1 MLGTTQIVAW
11 GSLTY
16 SIAVLAA
23 PVGAELDMSSGQVFG
38 AFSLGLAAS
47 GLAAPA
53 AGRAIDRLGGRKVL
67 AGGSLLAVLAM
78 AMIALAQGPLLFYA
92 GWIVAGLAMAA
103 NLYDAAFAALSQFAG
118 TRYRQALTALTL
130 LGGLASTAFWPLAW
144 WIDSVAGWRTAFWVF
159 ALMHLALCLPL
170 HLALPRPRPAAPAA
184 AVTHDADSGTAQ
196 RTRLL
201 WLSCAFTL
209 AAFVVSGMSAHV
221 VGALTAS
228 GLDGA
233 AAIAAASLIGPMQVV
248 GRVLEFGFARRQPA
262 VRVGLASLATMLFA
276 MLLLLLAGVVPELAF
291 ACAVIYGLGNGVLS
305 IARGTV
311 PAELFGREA
320 YGSLM
325 GRLAQPAFFAKAAA
339 PLALALLISDDAGY
353 GRMAGLLVGL
363 MVLSVAAYL
372 VATRRTDAQSGAR
385 L

>member
-1 MLGTTQIVAW
+1 MSTVRAPSHLPPPDGETRLFWPVAMLGTTQIVAW

-78 AMIALAQGPLLFYA
+78 AMIALAQGPLMFYA

-159 ALMHLALCLPL
+159 ALMHLVLCLPL
-170 HLALPRPRPAAPAA
+170 HLALPRPRPAAPAGQAGASPDTAPPPRPACPGPQGSGPTA
-184 AVTHDADSGTAQ
+184 AWRPA
-196 RTRLL
+196 
-201 WLSCAFTL
+201 C
-209 AAFVVSGMSAHV
+209 
-221 VGALTAS
+221 TAS
-228 GLDGA
+228 WR
-233 AAIAAASLIGPMQVV
+233 S
-248 GRVLEFGFARRQPA
+248 
-262 VRVGLASLATMLFA
+262 S
-276 MLLLLLAGVVPELAF
+276 
-291 ACAVIYGLGNGVLS
+291 
-305 IARGTV
+305 
-311 PAELFGREA
+311 
-320 YGSLM
+320 
-325 GRLAQPAFFAKAAA
+325 
-339 PLALALLISDDAGY
+339 
-353 GRMAGLLVGL
+353 
-363 MVLSVAAYL
+363 
-372 VATRRTDAQSGAR
+372 
-385 L
+385 